1 MSVSVVIIKNLL
13 RTTYLNFIMRNH
25 LILLFAICFTFSFHS
40 QSQIKSGLL
49 FQGGSGMIKAVIE
62 PAYLESIISYDIYYK
77 NNFSIGY
84 RFQIKQAGAS
94 LFYNLDANL
103 GMKSWQTTV
112 SSLNPSNDPSNP
124 YDNVLSREESTQFYL
139 ASLSATANYSI
150 YKGLNAGVGFE
161 PAFLIIHTGSNHNF
175 FDMPLIVKLA
185 YDLGPVELGINYKYG
200 LFDLIKTD
208 HIKSGKFRD
217 LQISLFIP
225 F

>member
-1 MSVSVVIIKNLL
+1 
-13 RTTYLNFIMRNH
+13 MRNH
-25 LILLFAICFTFSFHS
+25 LILLFAICFMFSFYS

-49 FQGGSGMIKAVIE
+49 FQGGSGAIKAVME
-62 PAYLESIISYDIYYK
+62 PTYLESIISYDIHYK
-77 NNFSIGY
+77 SNFSIGY
-84 RFQIKQAGAS
+84 RFRIKQPGTS

-103 GMKSWQTTV
+103 GTKSWQTTV
-112 SSLNPSNDPSNP
+112 RSLNPRNDPSNP
-124 YDNVLSREESTQFYL
+124 YDNILSKEESTQFYL

-150 YKGLNAGVGFE
+150 YKGLNAGVGLE
-161 PAFLIIHTGSNHNF
+161 PAFLIMQTRSNDKF
-175 FDMPLIVKLA
+175 FDMPLVVKLA

-208 HIKSGKFRD
+208 DIKSGKFRD

>member
-40 QSQIKSGLL
+40 QSQVKTGLL

-94 LFYNLDANL
+94 LFLTL
-103 GMKSWQTTV
+103 
-112 SSLNPSNDPSNP
+112 
-124 YDNVLSREESTQFYL
+124 
-139 ASLSATANYSI
+139 
-150 YKGLNAGVGFE
+150 
-161 PAFLIIHTGSNHNF
+161 
-175 FDMPLIVKLA
+175 MPIL
-185 YDLGPVELGINYKYG
+185 E
-200 LFDLIKTD
+200 
-208 HIKSGKFRD
+208 
-217 LQISLFIP
+217 
-225 F
+225 